1 MEQLLLPFLLILAFA
16 VNQFNVQNTVNAT
29 QLQHDVIGNIV
40 ANGNSHDIGVGFR
53 SAANLHAVDV
63 DAGLAQN
70 SSHLANHVRT
80 IDVRR

>member
-70 SSHLANHVRT
+70 GSHLTDHVRSVN
-80 IDVRR
+80 VRR